1 MPMKKK
7 KLTKSEKKRIRK
19 ERKEYN
25 KQEDLIVG
33 DSPIFR
39 HKYRHRTFYC
49 PICEQ
54 RFDTSDYLSS
64 VFKGNDKAM
73 WLANMVMHYR
83 HNHITSW
90 NKYWGWNGRAYREA
104 AHFGDY
110 DTEKSIVNERA
121 KRQIA
126 RKCPQY
132 IINNGINASVYS
144 ALQGTTEETLKV
156 VDNVWSKHQQKNV

>member
-1 MPMKKK
+1 MKKK
-7 KLTKSEKKRIRK
+7 KKLSKTEKAKARK
-19 ERKEYN
+19 ERKAYN

-33 DSPIFR
+33 DSPIFY
-39 HKYRHRTFYC
+39 HKYRHKSFYC
-49 PICEQ
+49 PICDK
-54 RFDTSDYLSS
+54 RFDTSDYLST

-73 WLANMVMHYR
+73 WLANMVTHYR
-83 HNHITSW
+83 HSHITSW
-90 NKYWGWNGRAYREA
+90 NKYWGWYGNAYRKA

-132 IINNGINASVYS
+132 IYKYGIDKEVYS
-144 ALQGTTEETLKV
+144 KLQGTTEETISLVNKI
-156 VDNVWSKHQQKNV
+156 WSTHE